1 MKRQHHQ
8 VLIIGAG
15 FAGITL
21 AKALRNAPFDVL
33 LVDKNN
39 YHTFQPLLY
48 QVATGGL
55 EADSIA
61 YPVRRIFRGYR
72 NVRFQMAEVTG
83 LDLAG
88 KKAETTAGTISFEY
102 LVIATGSTNNFFN
115 FEPIKEE
122 LLTLKSVPDALD
134 IRSYLMQNLEKA
146 IATFDPEVRDELMN
160 IGIIGGGPAGIEL
173 AGAIAEMKHYV
184 LPKDFPQ
191 IDFHKMSIHLFEAA
205 GELLGNMSDNASRF
219 SLHYLQ
225 HLGVHVHLNSKVKSY
240 TNRVIVL
247 EDGTELTTDN
257 VIWTAGVKGNPIPGL
272 PSELIVGGNR
282 ISVNT
287 FNQITGYEY
296 AFVLGDVA
304 SHADEAN
311 PKGLPMLAQVG
322 IQQAKQLAKN
332 LNRLV
337 RKQPMVPFS
346 YYNKGVMA
354 TIGRNR
360 AVVDLPRWKFKGP
373 FAWFVW
379 MFVHI
384 MSLVGFRNKL
394 VTFIDWMGN
403 YFNYDRPLGL
413 IIRPYKKKQKIPT
426 ESVT

>member
-72 NVRFQMAEVTG
+72 NVRFQMAEVTR

-160 IGIIGGGPAGIEL
+160 IGIIGGGPAGI
-173 AGAIAEMKHYV
+173 
-184 LPKDFPQ
+184 
-191 IDFHKMSIHLFEAA
+191 
-205 GELLGNMSDNASRF
+205 
-219 SLHYLQ
+219 
-225 HLGVHVHLNSKVKSY
+225 
-240 TNRVIVL
+240 
-247 EDGTELTTDN
+247 
-257 VIWTAGVKGNPIPGL
+257 
-272 PSELIVGGNR
+272 
-282 ISVNT
+282 
-287 FNQITGYEY
+287 
-296 AFVLGDVA
+296 
-304 SHADEAN
+304 
-311 PKGLPMLAQVG
+311 
-322 IQQAKQLAKN
+322 
-332 LNRLV
+332 
-337 RKQPMVPFS
+337 
-346 YYNKGVMA
+346 
-354 TIGRNR
+354 
-360 AVVDLPRWKFKGP
+360 
-373 FAWFVW
+373 
-379 MFVHI
+379 
-384 MSLVGFRNKL
+384 
-394 VTFIDWMGN
+394 
-403 YFNYDRPLGL
+403 DR
-413 IIRPYKKKQKIPT
+413 
-426 ESVT
+426 